1 MGEFSMRYVHVQTV
15 LTLQTV
21 CKLPPTPIFL
31 GTHHLQNLSKDDIL
45 SSLMTYLHI
54 VGLARQSEL
63 SGNNSGVSTFYVLDA
78 YTQSIGLL
86 FFREMKV

>member
-1 MGEFSMRYVHVQTV
+1 MGEFSMRYVHFQTV

-45 SSLMTYLHI
+45 SSLMT
-54 VGLARQSEL
+54 
-63 SGNNSGVSTFYVLDA
+63 
-78 YTQSIGLL
+78 
-86 FFREMKV
+86 